1 MEFVVLLIG
10 LMFGTVLLAGLGERI
25 RLPYPV
31 LVLVVA
37 AAAAWLPFMPEL
49 HIDPELILPLFLPPL
64 LFAVAQR
71 SSWGVF
77 RLRWKTLVLMA
88 VLLVALTAVSVA
100 GVAWYLMPAL
110 SFPAAIALGAIVAP
124 PDPVAVEAVASK
136 VRMPRRLVTMLQTE
150 GLFND
155 AIAIVIFQTA
165 VSAAL
170 SGSEV
175 GWDLVPAFLAGAA
188 GAVVLGFL
196 MAWLVGAINHLVP
209 DRTAR
214 TAITLVAPYAVY
226 MLAEQVHFS
235 GVVAVVVT
243 AVELVRRDRP
253 QDSQERLTR
262 ASFWE
267 VVEMLTTGVAFGL
280 VGIEMRYIVEDEG
293 ANLLGWIPAIAAI
306 CVVVVVIRFVWV
318 GAVLGAG
325 WRTEGVPEEQR
336 PRFSSR
342 MKDVVLVTWCGM
354 RGLATLALALALP
367 GEVGDGIAVPGR
379 NFVIATACAV
389 LLVTL
394 VIPGLT
400 LPALVRLLKPVDDHS
415 LVQREER
422 QIALRAE
429 RAAVAVIADSPHP
442 EGFDPELVERARS
455 RISGLHSM
463 LEHDDDMVDDELE
476 TLRRSQVRAVERMM
490 REALDAARRE
500 VLSMRGERGVDP
512 EAVNAVLRRLDLRT
526 VSLDSKPH

>member
-1 MEFVVLLIG
+1 MEFVVLLIA
-10 LMFGTVLLAGLGERI
+10 LMFGTVLLAGIGERI

-31 LVLVVA
+31 LVLVAA
-37 AAAAWLPFMPEL
+37 AAAAWLPFIPEL
-49 HIDPELILPLFLPPL
+49 HIEPELILPLFLPPL

-88 VLLVALTAVSVA
+88 VLLVALTAVAVA
-100 GVAWYLMPAL
+100 GVAWYLMPVL

-124 PDPVAVEAVASK
+124 PDPVAVEAVAGK
-136 VRMPRRLVTMLQTE
+136 VRMPRRLMTMLQTE

-155 AIAIVIFQTA
+155 AMAIVIFQTA

-175 GWDLVPAFLAGAA
+175 GWGLVPAFLAGAA
-188 GAVVLGFL
+188 GAVILGFL
-196 MAWLVGAINHLVP
+196 MAWLVGAINHIVP
-209 DRTAR
+209 NRTAR

-280 VGIEMRYIVEDEG
+280 VGIEMRYVIEDEG
-293 ANLLGWIPAIAAI
+293 ANLLAWIPAILVI
-306 CVVVVVIRFVWV
+306 CAVVIGVRFVWV
-318 GAVLGAG
+318 ALVLGG
-325 WRTEGVPEEQR
+325 GRRVEGHENGR
-336 PRFSSR
+336 RSSMASR
-342 MKDVVLVTWCGM
+342 LKDIVIVTWCGM

-367 GEVGDGIAVPGR
+367 TAIPGR
-379 NFVIATACAV
+379 NFMVAAACAV
-389 LLVTL
+389 LFVTL
-394 VIPGLT
+394 VLPGLT
-400 LPALVRLLKPVDDHS
+400 LPALMRILKPEDDHE
-415 LVQREER
+415 LTEREER

-429 RAAVAVIADSPHP
+429 RAAATAIQASAHLAELDS
-442 EGFDPELVERARS
+442 ELVERART
-455 RISGLHSM
+455 RISGLHSL
-463 LEHDDDMVDDELE
+463 LEHDDDVVDSAQEAHQ
-476 TLRRSQVRAVERMM
+476 RAQVHAVEAML
-490 REALDAARRE
+490 REALAAARRE
-500 VLSMRGERGVDP
+500 VLSMRGEPGVDP

-526 VSLDSKPH
+526 VSLDGQQHH

>member
-1 MEFVVLLIG
+1 MEFVVLLIA
-10 LMFGTVLLAGLGERI
+10 LMFATVLLAGLGERI

-31 LVLVVA
+31 LVLIFSA
-37 AAAAWLPFMPEL
+37 AIAWLPFMPEQ
-49 HIDPELILPLFLPPL
+49 HIEPELILPLFLPPL

-88 VLLVALTAVSVA
+88 VLLVALTAIAVA
-100 GVAWYLMPAL
+100 GVAWYFMPIL

-124 PDPVAVEAVASK
+124 PDPVAVEAVAGK
-136 VRMPRRLVTMLQTE
+136 VRMPRRLMTMLQTE

-155 AIAIVIFQTA
+155 AMAIVIFQTA

-175 GWDLVPAFLAGAA
+175 GWDLVPSFLAGAG
-188 GAVVLGFL
+188 GAVILGL
-196 MAWLVGAINHLVP
+196 IMAWVVGAINRVVP

-262 ASFWE
+262 TSFWE
-267 VVEMLTTGVAFGL
+267 VVEMITTGVAFGL
-280 VGIEMRYIVEDEG
+280 VGIEMRYVIEDEG
-293 ANLLGWIPAIAAI
+293 ADLFAWIPAIVAI
-306 CVVVVVIRFVWV
+306 CAIVVLVRFVWV
-318 GAVLGAG
+318 GAILGAG
-325 WRTEGVPEEQR
+325 WRAEGVPAEKR
-336 PRFSSR
+336 VSFASR

-367 GEVGDGIAVPGR
+367 SELGPER
-379 NFVIATACAV
+379 NFMITAACAV
-389 LLVTL
+389 LFVTL

-400 LPALVRLLKPVDDHS
+400 LPALVKLLKPDDDHA
-415 LVQREER
+415 LVASEER

-429 RAAVAVIADSPHP
+429 RAAATAIAGSPHVA
-442 EGFDPELVERARS
+442 GFDPEMVKRARA
-455 RISGLHSM
+455 RISGLHSV
-463 LEHDDDMVDDELE
+463 LEHDDDAFDDDFDAEQRAMARKVEVL
-476 TLRRSQVRAVERMM
+476 LRD
-490 REALDAARRE
+490 ALSAARRE
-500 VLSMRGERGVDP
+500 VLGMRGEKGVDP

-526 VSLDSKPH
+526 VSLDSNPH